1 MVLTAP
7 ASIVAIRVAVPKQR
21 ALIYLTYGLLMM
33 PPALGLVEIFKGA
46 RDTMRSSVVVLVILT
61 IAAGGNPCLPLS

>member
-7 ASIVAIRVAVPKQR
+7 ASIVAIRVVAPKLR

-33 PPALGLVEIFKGA
+33 PPAVGLVELFRGA
-46 RDTMRSSVVVLVILT
+46 RVTMQSSVVVLVILT
-61 IAAGGNPCLPLS
+61 IAARGNPCLALS